1 MLQLHAK
8 IPFFSKMFGFF
19 LHDHC
24 ACSLIRTIHRRTL
37 SKNCLLLCQP
47 VIHSMTRN
55 YCDDIK
61 PSDSHPSQDD
71 FGTLSQRYSS
81 RTRFIKS
88 TDFYNIQS
96 AEDEEDEEEKSV
108 QKMHKGRRNT
118 QYWYFLQCKAKI
130 KEGKL
135 AEALELFEVRM
146 LQEERLQPEEYNYTV
161 LIGGCGR
168 SGYIKKAFQLYSN
181 MKKRGLIPTDATYTA
196 LFNSCAESP
205 WKDTGLQY
213 AFKLRKELMDKN
225 IQLNLVTYNA
235 LLKAVVMCSGLQA
248 SLEIFQEIAQKCNI
262 TSPDAFSFLLMGCI
276 KDEKLGFRYTLQVW
290 RQMLH
295 WGIKPDIYTYNLLL
309 RATKDC
315 GIGDPV
321 ETLNLL
327 LHSKELNV
335 LQLSAGKDQNDK
347 DVEELRTRQ
356 GSIKGGFHESK
367 DHLSSIE
374 HQTSRGTLKR
384 IEPPSQPIP
393 ELLSPACSIP
403 NLLDLHLNAD
413 SIVSLGDVNTPYEKF
428 ALIGNLEGILQKM
441 KEDHVCP
448 TIKTFTL
455 LAELMKPD
463 SQTDATLLALMNSFK
478 IKPDLTFFNTLILKR
493 SEVSLKSAME
503 LLPVL
508 AQRGIAPDM
517 YTFCN
522 LAKACHNKEDG
533 LQLLQDMGVAGFQP
547 NSILYSILI
556 GLAIKRLDYVYLTN
570 IIRDMKWRK
579 VVPNE
584 VVIRQL
590 EFASNYPPTFERT
603 EKKNV
608 FKEKID
614 GFRGYYKRWLNWMDV
629 EEKEHP
635 WKKYQCKPEKD

>member
-181 MKKRGLIPTDATYTA
+181 
-196 LFNSCAESP
+196 
-205 WKDTGLQY
+205 
-213 AFKLRKELMDKN
+213 
-225 IQLNLVTYNA
+225 
-235 LLKAVVMCSGLQA
+235 
-248 SLEIFQEIAQKCNI
+248 
-262 TSPDAFSFLLMGCI
+262 
-276 KDEKLGFRYTLQVW
+276 VW